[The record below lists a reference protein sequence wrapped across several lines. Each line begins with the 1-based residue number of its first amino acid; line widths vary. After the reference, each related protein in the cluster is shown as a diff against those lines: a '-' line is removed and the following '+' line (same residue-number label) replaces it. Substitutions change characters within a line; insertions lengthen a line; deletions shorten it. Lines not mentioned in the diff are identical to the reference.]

1 MNLADDEPAPI
12 ETLDGTFIKLL
23 LVLRPMETVDAVAP
37 VSAAVQEDD
46 APELSVE
53 GVQVSEERLT
63 DTGGGGVDEPAA
75 TRLSENVLLTPDALA
90 VRVAVALFETLAT
103 FAVKLA
109 LVLPAPMLTLAGM
122 VTLELLLDSDTGK
135 AVDGAAPPTE
145 TVHAAVPGVFT
156 MLGEQE
162 NPDRTVCVANEMLP
176 PVPEAGIAE
185 PSPLAANAFV
195 IWMGTL
201 ALCVPAEIW
210 KVAVAT
216 GPCEM
221 DPKSR
226 PETMQVVLPLVVL
239 QRMFF
244 CAVEA
249 AEPVETVTP
258 VISAVEYFMLHCR
271 LAGCAPPESVR
282 ETLSVTRPPG
292 LPEPELSASP
302 TCCADAVNAPP
313 QLKTHAASRAV
324 RILNLLAKYLC
335 FSFAFNI
342 ETPIYVSSAQPYPLS
357 GRRYTLVL
365 FGKGQQIRQC
375 WRMSEASGDSPPKLG
390 TRILREYS
398 NKIHAPQKAEFKLRR
413 IGPGW
418 SHGEELSGQQ
428 AEA

>member
-1 MNLADDEPAPI
+1 
-12 ETLDGTFIKLL
+12 
-23 LVLRPMETVDAVAP
+23 METVDAVAP

-63 DTGGGGVDEPAA
+63 DTGGGVDEPAA

-156 MLGEQE
+156 ILGEQE

-195 IWMGTL
+195 TWMGTL
-201 ALCVPAEIW
+201 ALCVLAEIW

-226 PETMQVVLPLVVL
+226 PETMQVVSPLVVW
-239 QRMFF
+239 QRTLF

-258 VISAVEYFMLHCR
+258 VMSAVEYFMLHCR

-324 RILNLLAKYLC
+324 RILNLLAKYLY

-342 ETPIYVSSAQPYPLS
+342 ETPICVSSAQPYPLS

-365 FGKGQQIRQC
+365 FGKGQRIRQC
-375 WRMSEASGDSPPKLG
+375 GRTSAASGDSPPKLG

-398 NKIHAPQKAEFKLRR
+398 NKIHAPQKSR
-413 IGPGW
+413 I
-418 SHGEELSGQQ
+418 
-428 AEA
+428 